1 MSNKF
6 VCDDCEIEFTLLDGG
21 FIGSL
26 GDYEVKKLSTDD
38 VHLRE
43 LLREI
48 ECHQFL
54 EFVELCKDCYE
65 KKDKG

>member
-6 VCDDCEIEFTLLDGG
+6 VCDECEIEFSLGDGG

-26 GDYEVKKLSTDD
+26 GDYEVEKLSTDD

-48 ECHQFL
+48 ECHPFL
-54 EFVELCKDCYE
+54 EFVELCKDCYL
-65 KKDKG
+65 KKDKN